1 MTTNEILFNY
11 FFSTLFVILQ
21 TTIVNHTTFGQFI
34 HVYAS
39 MFYKNVDI
47 LIEFIIV
54 CHLFVSHRP
63 LYNLCSDVNPL

>member
-54 CHLFVSHRP
+54 CHF
-63 LYNLCSDVNPL
+63 CSFLIDHYTIYVLM